1 MLSES
6 LQVRFR
12 LAATGEDLV
21 TSRLS
26 LRTPWADIIQA
37 VAEKIGSPPSHVRL
51 HISPGADT
59 TSMEDTQPVR
69 TAPTL
74 HEALT
79 PVFPEDAGTEGVTL
93 WAESTPLP
101 VAELETMKRIH
112 LQLLSYTDRTDGDE
126 STDTAVSLTAAAA
139 ATATTTVP
147 VYVGL
152 KDTAVSIADRLP
164 AEWQAL
170 APYRLLEVHH
180 HRIIREYLGNDS
192 LATLSETAEVYLEGP
207 LPASELDPNAIL
219 ISVFSYCKDPSRTHS
234 MPLRLSLISGEPFAL
249 TKERIGRRLGVT
261 PSAMTG
267 WSFSLV
273 SHGKARAIPDEA
285 ILANLVNPTTV
296 SEQLGINR
304 PDPQAGSKMSSTAPG
319 GGIEKS
325 IKIRSSTPKP
335 TANK

>member
-12 LAATGEDLV
+12 LATTGEDLV
-21 TSRLS
+21 ISRLS

-51 HISPGADT
+51 HVSPNADI

-79 PVFPEDAGTEGVTL
+79 PIFPEDASTEGVTL
-93 WAESTPLP
+93 WAECTPLP

-112 LQLLSYTDRTDGDE
+112 LQLLSYNERSDSDE
-126 STDTAVSLTAAAA
+126 SMDV
-139 ATATTTVP
+139 ATPLPATTVP

-152 KDTAVSIADRLP
+152 KDTAASIADRLP
-164 AEWQAL
+164 TEWQAL

-207 LPASELDPNAIL
+207 LPASELDPNATM
-219 ISVFSYCKDPSRTHS
+219 ISVFSYWKEPSRTHS

-249 TKERIGRRLGVT
+249 TKERIERRLGVT
-261 PSAMTG
+261 SAATAG

-273 SHGKARAIPDEA
+273 SHGKARVIPDEA
-285 ILANLVNPTTV
+285 ILTSLVSPTTV

-304 PDPQAGSKMSSTAPG
+304 PDPQAGNKISSTAPG

-335 TANK
+335 TTNK